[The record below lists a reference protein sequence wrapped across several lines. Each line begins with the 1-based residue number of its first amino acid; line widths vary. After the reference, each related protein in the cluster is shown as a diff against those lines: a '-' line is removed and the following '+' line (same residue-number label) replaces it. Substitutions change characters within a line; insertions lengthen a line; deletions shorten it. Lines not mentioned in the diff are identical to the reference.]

1 MTEEEKEEQ
10 KNVKEND
17 GTNDET
23 DDDSD
28 FVIDFTTSSAINKV
42 TLKFLIVYIPIF
54 WFSGLV
60 VATLWY
66 GYTVSIV
73 PWIIKLLFLPLLLLF
88 FSFLFIFSCLFFSKL
103 FLIFINLIHLPKE
116 GIFRT
121 DSGNPDFEFWRF
133 RTEIKKITLWLIRNW
148 PLPWI
153 DVIAFRWFGI
163 KMDFSSHL
171 NDAWCDA
178 EFISFGK
185 NVTIG
190 QGAVIMSSMVVG
202 NYLIIKQI
210 RFDDYSLI
218 GGQSTIAPGT
228 HFGEDTVLGAV
239 SVTTLNQKLE
249 DGWIY
254 SGIPARKLKPNK
266 YAEIRRDI
274 IHKVDVDEEE
284 AVETEHEVNID
295 EDKKHLVKKKGE
307 DD

>member
-1 MTEEEKEEQ
+1 MTEEEKDKQ
-10 KNVKEND
+10 NIVNKDENI
-17 GTNDET
+17 
-23 DDDSD
+23 DDDTE
-28 FVIDFTTSSAINKV
+28 FTIDFTTSSAI
-42 TLKFLIVYIPIF
+42 TRISLKFLVVYIPIF

-66 GYTVSIV
+66 GYTISPV
-73 PWIIKLLFLPLLLLF
+73 PWIIKLIFLPLLLLG
-88 FSFLFIFSCLFFSKL
+88 FSFLFIISCFFFSKML
-103 FLIFINLIHLPKE
+103 LIFINLIHIPKE

-121 DSGNPDFEFWRF
+121 EKGDNDFEFWRL

-171 NDAWCDA
+171 NDSWCDA

-190 QGAVIMSSMVVG
+190 QGAAIMSSMVVG
-202 NYLIIKQI
+202 NYLIIKTI
-210 RFDDYSLI
+210 RFDDYSLV
-218 GGQSTIAPGT
+218 GGQCTIAPGT

-249 DGWIY
+249 AGWIY
-254 SGIPARKLKPNK
+254 GGIPARKLKLNK
-266 YAEIRRDI
+266 YADMRRDI
-274 IHKVDVDEEE
+274 IRKVNVDDEEN
-284 AVETEHEVNID
+284 VETEHEVNID
-295 EDKKHLVKKKGE
+295 EDKKHLLKKNGGGQSK
-307 DD
+307 

>member
-1 MTEEEKEEQ
+1 MTEEEKDEQ
-10 KNVKEND
+10 NIVKNED
-17 GTNDET
+17 DT
-23 DDDSD
+23 DDDTE
-28 FVIDFTTSSAINKV
+28 FIIDFTTSSAINRV
-42 TLKFLIVYIPIF
+42 SLKFLVVYIPIF
-54 WFSGLV
+54 WFSGLI

-66 GYTVSIV
+66 GYTISPV

-88 FSFLFIFSCLFFSKL
+88 FSFLFIISCFFFSKL
-103 FLIFINLIHLPKE
+103 LLIFINLIHLPKE

-121 DSGNPDFEFWRF
+121 EKGNTDFEFWRL

-163 KMDFSSHL
+163 NMDFSSHL
-171 NDAWCDA
+171 NDAWCDS

-185 NVTIG
+185 HVTVG
-190 QGAVIMSSMVVG
+190 QGAAIMSSMVVG
-202 NYLIIKQI
+202 NYLIIKKI

-239 SVTTLNQKLE
+239 SVTTLNQELE
-249 DGWIY
+249 AGWIY
-254 SGIPARKLKPNK
+254 TGIPARKLKPNK
-266 YAEIRRDI
+266 YAEMRRDV

-284 AVETEHEVNID
+284 KVETEHDVNID
-295 EDKKHLVKKKGE
+295 EDKKHLIKKKSE

>member
-10 KNVKEND
+10 NVVKE
-17 GTNDET
+17 DE
-23 DDDSD
+23 DSD
-28 FVIDFTTSSAINKV
+28 EDTEFVIDFTTSSAINRV
-42 TLKFLIVYIPIF
+42 GLKFLVVYIPIF

-66 GYTVSIV
+66 GYTTSPV
-73 PWIIKLLFLPLLLLF
+73 PWIIRLIFLPLLLLG
-88 FSFLFIFSCLFFSKL
+88 FSFLFIFSCFFLSKL
-103 FLIFINLIHLPKE
+103 LLIFINLIHFPKE

-121 DSGNPDFEFWRF
+121 EKGDNDFEFWQL

-163 KMDFSSHL
+163 RMDFSSHL

-185 NVTIG
+185 NVTVG
-190 QGAVIMSSMVVG
+190 QGAAIMSSMIVG
-202 NYLIIKQI
+202 NYLIIKKV
-210 RFDDYSLI
+210 RFDDYSLV

-239 SVTTLNQKLE
+239 SVTTLNQELE
-249 DGWIY
+249 AGWIY
-254 SGIPARKLKPNK
+254 SGIPARKLKPNQ
-266 YAEIRRDI
+266 YAEMRRDI

-284 AVETEHEVNID
+284 KLSLIHI
-295 EDKKHLVKKKGE
+295 
-307 DD
+307 

>member
-1 MTEEEKEEQ
+1 MSKQVDNEDIDIEKEKENEEE
-10 KNVKEND
+10 
-17 GTNDET
+17 DE
-23 DDDSD
+23 SE
-28 FVIDFTTSSAINKV
+28 FVIDFTTSSAIHRIS
-42 TLKFLIVYIPIF
+42 LKFLLVYIPIF
-54 WFSGLV
+54 WFSGLT

-66 GYTVSIV
+66 GYATSPI
-73 PWIIKLLFLPLLLLF
+73 PWAIKLIFLPLILLG

-103 FLIFINLIHLPKE
+103 LLIFVNLLHAPKE

-121 DSGNPDFEFWRF
+121 RKGDIDFEFWKMRK
-133 RTEIKKITLWLIRNW
+133 EIKKIALWLLRNW

-153 DVIAFRWFGI
+153 DVIAFRWFSI
-163 KMDFSSHL
+163 KMDFTSHL

-185 NVTIG
+185 HVTVG
-190 QGAVIMSSMVVG
+190 QGAVVMSSMVVG
-202 NYLIIKQI
+202 DYLIIKKI
-210 RFDDYSLI
+210 RFDDYALV

-254 SGIPARKLKPNK
+254 LGIPGRKLKPNK
-266 YAEIRRDI
+266 YAEMRRDV

-284 AVETEHEVNID
+284 KIEMEHEVNID
-295 EDKKHLVKKKGE
+295 DDKKHLIKGE
-307 DD
+307 TRGDNE